1 MKGVSSAPGGEVNNA
16 AKFGGKKMVRS
27 QTVFN

>member
-16 AKFGGKKMVRS
+16 AKFGGKKNGEIPNC
-27 QTVFN
+27 F